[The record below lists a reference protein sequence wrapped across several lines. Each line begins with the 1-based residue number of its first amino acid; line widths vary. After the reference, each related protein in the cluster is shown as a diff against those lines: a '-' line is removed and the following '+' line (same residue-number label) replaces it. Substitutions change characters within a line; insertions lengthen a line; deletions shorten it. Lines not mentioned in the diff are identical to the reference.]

1 MGKVYREMWG
11 VEELIVLEAGGYQAK
26 IIPSVGANAIA
37 LKSVDKNISILRQIE
52 DIEDFKAAPGVY
64 GTPLLFPPNR
74 IDAGTFEVRNMRYQF
89 EINEPNHNNSLHGF
103 LADRPFEIDEI
114 KISEEK
120 DQVYVSLVFI
130 ADESTSFY
138 QYFPHK
144 FTCRLIHIL
153 SSEGLKQIVKIENN
167 DNKAM
172 PVGVGY
178 HTAINL
184 NFVEGYSA
192 KDVKLVMSVGER
204 IELNDRAL
212 PTGRYIELNEDEKLM
227 RNSGQSPMF
236 KELDDHYTVDA
247 LYMEDGS
254 FHGAILENYATGNQI
269 IYEAGEK
276 FKHWMLWNCG
286 KEGSFICPEPQTWL
300 VNAPNSDLP
309 DEKTGMIILETGEV
323 FEEYTKLSCR

>member
-1 MGKVYREMWG
+1 MAKVYKEMWQT
-11 VEELIVLEAGGYQAK
+11 EEVIILEAGGYQAK
-26 IIPSVGANAIA
+26 IVPGVGANVIA
-37 LKSVDKNISILRQIE
+37 LKKMDKNISILRHIE
-52 DIEDFKAAPGVY
+52 DFEDFKAAPGVY

-74 IDAGTFEVRNMRYQF
+74 IDGGTFEVGNIRYQF
-89 EINEPNHNNSLHGF
+89 DINEPDRNNSLHGF
-103 LADRPFEIDEI
+103 LANQAFKIDEI
-114 KISEEK
+114 IEGE
-120 DQVYVSLVFI
+120 DQVYVSLIFI

-144 FTCRLIHIL
+144 FTCRLINIL
-153 SSEGLKQIVKIENN
+153 SDEGLKQIIKIENN
-167 DNKAM
+167 DSKAM

-192 KDVKLVMSVGER
+192 EHVKLKMSVGQR

-212 PTGRYIELNEDEKLM
+212 PTGKYMALNEEEELM
-227 RNSGQSPMF
+227 RNNGQSPMF
-236 KELDDHYTVDA
+236 KELDDHYTVEP
-247 LYMEDGS
+247 LHMENS
-254 FHGAILENYATGNQI
+254 NFHGAILENSITGDQI

-276 FKHWMLWNCG
+276 FKHWMLWNCN

-300 VNAPNSDLP
+300 VNAPNCNLP
-309 DEKTGMIILETGEV
+309 DEKTGMIILEAGNS